1 MVKSSLIDQLF
12 LITWSYSTNSAQ
24 PLIWIQKPQFALLL
38 NVTVSYISC
47 LNWTSSFSYNTFKG
61 RKRKGNLCYWQ
72 QLCYSIFHLLPGHLS
87 KTTRWLHPW
96 SLLCFLC
103 CACSAAADLTTVCWA
118 EHHTVYWEWCL
129 LQKQRFPA
137 CGQRAELIDP
147 AGLDGDCQSS
157 PISGIGF
164 AEGNQVNTEKKKK
177 NMSHGSW
184 APVGAWPL
192 HHVLGRHTETLN
204 SEFSDM

>member
-61 RKRKGNLCYWQ
+61 RKRKGNLCYWH

-96 SLLCFLC
+96 SLLCLLC
-103 CACSAAADLTTVCWA
+103 SRWLDHCVLSRTS
-118 EHHTVYWEWCL
+118 HCL
-129 LQKQRFPA
+129 LRMVPVAKAAIPSMRSTRRANWSRRAWWWLSELTNQRNWICRRKP
-137 CGQRAELIDP
+137 G
-147 AGLDGDCQSS
+147 
-157 PISGIGF
+157 
-164 AEGNQVNTEKKKK
+164 
-177 NMSHGSW
+177 
-184 APVGAWPL
+184 
-192 HHVLGRHTETLN
+192 
-204 SEFSDM
+204 

>member
-47 LNWTSSFSYNTFKG
+47 LNWTSVTT
-61 RKRKGNLCYWQ
+61 
-72 QLCYSIFHLLPGHLS
+72 LS
-87 KTTRWLHPW
+87 KEGREKGTFTIGTSFVIPFFTYFLDIWVKPHDGFIPD
-96 SLLCFLC
+96 LC

-164 AEGNQVNTEKKKK
+164 AEGNQVNTEKKK
-177 NMSHGSW
+177 
-184 APVGAWPL
+184 
-192 HHVLGRHTETLN
+192 HVPW
-204 SEFSDM
+204 